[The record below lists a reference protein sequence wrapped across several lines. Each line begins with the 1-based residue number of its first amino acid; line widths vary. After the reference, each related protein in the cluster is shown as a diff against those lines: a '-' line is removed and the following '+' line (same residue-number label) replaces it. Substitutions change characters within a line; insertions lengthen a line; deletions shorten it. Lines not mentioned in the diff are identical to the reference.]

1 MLACKSLFRVDRL
14 LKLTNTYVKSKPD
27 NYFQSQEKGLYSN
40 KKLSLDL
47 RIGGVKDKPST
58 MDKKKRRIGTP
69 VWKPVCT
76 QASSLEEPVVKDVG
90 VESEIGSQM
99 QEVNESTIELMDATV
114 SPKALE
120 DDIEDE
126 ASKENPV
133 LSAAKHSLSVEVGAS
148 VIRFGR
154 GKDGSTK
161 EKIEKETGVQIILP
175 SSKQEDAIIIEGTS
189 AVSVAKAS
197 KEIQHIINEAVKTPS
212 LDYSHFVSLPLA
224 IHPELVAKLVNFQNS
239 ILGISDANAGE
250 NLEGNSNGDGSEG
263 DAQDEQ
269 LDKGSAVA
277 VELKVANDRES
288 VKVDVRGIPLV
299 SYAPKEPKDSKSS
312 SLSGKRTIWFF
323 DTSLSS
329 KISI

>member
-1 MLACKSLFRVDRL
+1 M
-14 LKLTNTYVKSKPD
+14 
-27 NYFQSQEKGLYSN
+27 
-40 KKLSLDL
+40 
-47 RIGGVKDKPST
+47 KDKPST

-99 QEVNESTIELMDATV
+99 QEVNESTIEVMDATV
-114 SPKALE
+114 TPKAFE

-148 VIRFGR
+148 VIRFVR

-197 KEIQHIINEAVKTPS
+197 KEIQHIINELYTPS
-212 LDYSHFVSLPLA
+212 WL
-224 IHPELVAKLVNFQNS
+224 Q
-239 ILGISDANAGE
+239 
-250 NLEGNSNGDGSEG
+250 
-263 DAQDEQ
+263 
-269 LDKGSAVA
+269 
-277 VELKVANDRES
+277 
-288 VKVDVRGIPLV
+288 
-299 SYAPKEPKDSKSS
+299 SS
-312 SLSGKRTIWFF
+312 STFRTQY
-323 DTSLSS
+323 
-329 KISI
+329 